1 MAFPKR
7 KNNISVYEQ
16 KELTERR
23 QELLNRIT
31 KNDTYLPES
40 CYHEDL
46 DLGMLE
52 FVKNNFKV
60 VSDGDTIPIL
70 DKILTIQRWGEIT
83 TNWQFTDS
91 SGVIKLPFIAVIRK
105 PDVQP
110 GTHPVT
116 QRTIPDRHQIYYQT
130 VPTWDGTS
138 FGADVYKI
146 PQPVAVDISYE
157 VIIVCTQLRDIN
169 RFNRSVMQKFSSRQ
183 AYTTIKGHYMPII
196 FESNTDNSP
205 VDNIEGRKFYLQTYN
220 FILNGL
226 LIDSEEFEVKPAIN
240 RMIMLTEVNTTKDF
254 DKQFRKKT

>member
-1 MAFPKR
+1 MAIPKR
-7 KNNISVYEQ
+7 KNDISVYGQ
-16 KELTERR
+16 KNLTERR
-23 QELLNRIT
+23 QELLDRIT
-31 KNDTYLPES
+31 KNDTFLPES

-60 VSDGDTIPIL
+60 VSDGETIPIMN
-70 DKILTIQRWGEIT
+70 KILTVQRWGEISV
-83 TNWQFTDS
+83 NWEFTDS

-110 GTHPVT
+110 GTHPSV
-116 QRTIPDRHQIYYQT
+116 QRTIPDRYKIHYQT
-130 VPTWDGTS
+130 VPTWDGNS

-157 VIIVCTQLRDIN
+157 VVIVCTQIRDAN

-196 FESNTDNSP
+196 LESNADSSPIDN
-205 VDNIEGRKFYLQTYN
+205 VDGRKFYIQTYN
-220 FILNGL
+220 FILLGL
-226 LIDSEEFEVKPAIN
+226 LIDSDEFEVKPAIN
-240 RMIMLTEVNTTKDF
+240 RALLMTEVVPTK
-254 DKQFRKKT
+254 QLMRKT

>member
-1 MAFPKR
+1 MAIPKR
-7 KNNISVYEQ
+7 KNDISVYGQ
-16 KELTERR
+16 KNLTERR
-23 QELLNRIT
+23 QELLDRIT
-31 KNDTYLPES
+31 KNDTFLPES

-60 VSDGDTIPIL
+60 VSDGETIPIIN
-70 DKILTIQRWGEIT
+70 KILTVQRWGEISV
-83 TNWQFTDS
+83 NWEFTDS

-110 GTHPVT
+110 GTHPSV
-116 QRTIPDRHQIYYQT
+116 QRTIPDRYKIYYQT
-130 VPTWDGTS
+130 VPTWDGNS

-157 VIIVCTQLRDIN
+157 VVIACTQIRDAN

-196 FESNTDNSP
+196 LESNADSSPIDN
-205 VDNIEGRKFYLQTYN
+205 VDGRKFYIQTYN
-220 FILNGL
+220 FILLGL
-226 LIDSEEFEVKPAIN
+226 LIDSDEFEVKPAIN
-240 RMIMLTEVNTTKDF
+240 RALLMTEVVPTK
-254 DKQFRKKT
+254 QLLHKT